1 MNRRQLLCAPAL
13 ALAVIAPKLFAA
25 EGHTIAYSRQIYD
38 QALAS
43 GKPFMLDFFAHW

>member
-1 MNRRQLLCAPAL
+1 MNRRQLLSASAL

-25 EGHTIAYSRQIYD
+25 EGHAVAYSRELYD

-43 GKPFMLDFFAHW
+43 GKPFMLDFFASW